1 MPGNHI
7 IGNVGLY
14 YTCYQ
19 LSRRG
24 WNVMPTARNAR
35 GIDIVAY
42 NSGGSC
48 FKGIQVKSLRKRN
61 SVPMGRGLENI
72 MGDFWVIVNDVL
84 EKPNSF
90 VMLPSEV
97 KENVHRG
104 GRDGRVSYWLEPR
117 CSRPFQSSL
126 ELPIKSH
133 CGGSIAAIWG
143 IPLMQYVYFLED
155 MLLSIRAE
163 ALPIRPLL

>member
-1 MPGNHI
+1 
-7 IGNVGLY
+7 
-14 YTCYQ
+14 
-19 LSRRG
+19 
-24 WNVMPTARNAR
+24 MPTARNAR

-42 NSGGSC
+42 NSDGSC

-61 SVPMGRGLENI
+61 SVPMGGSLDNI
-72 MGDFWVIVNDVL
+72 GGDFWVIVNDVL

-90 VMLPSEV
+90 VMLPS
-97 KENVHRG
+97 
-104 GRDGRVSYWLEPR
+104 R